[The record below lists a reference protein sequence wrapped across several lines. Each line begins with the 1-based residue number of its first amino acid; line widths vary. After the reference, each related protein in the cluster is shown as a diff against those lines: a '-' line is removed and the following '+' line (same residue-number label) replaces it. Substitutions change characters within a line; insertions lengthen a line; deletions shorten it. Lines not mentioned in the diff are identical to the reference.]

1 MARADRRRTKRAK
14 PNVAVATPRRAAG
27 SSIEDTM
34 FFPRLRR
41 HTKWM
46 FVFLA
51 LVFGLGF
58 VIFGIG
64 ATGTGIGDVFRN
76 SGGTSG
82 APSIS
87 DARER
92 VADNPENAEAW
103 RDLSTAYQTEG
114 QTTEAVDALES
125 YVALRPKDGDALR
138 ELGGLYLAQGRE
150 RAEAAQLA
158 QYRASFASG
167 GADLIPGLT
176 ANGQPVS
183 TDPIASAIQ
192 SAANVEVQQLVGDAQ
207 QAFSSAVETYR
218 RLAAVVPND
227 PSIQLELA
235 QAAEQG
241 GDRSAAIEAYEK
253 FLRLAPEDPN
263 APIVRQQLKQLRST
277 G

>member
-1 MARADRRRTKRAK
+1 
-14 PNVAVATPRRAAG
+14 
-27 SSIEDTM
+27 M

-51 LVFGLGF
+51 LVFGVGF

-64 ATGTGIGDVFRN
+64 ATGTGIGDVLRD

-87 DARER
+87 SARER
-92 VADNPENAEAW
+92 TEENPQDADAW

-114 QTTEAVDALES
+114 DTAQAVVALS
-125 YVALRPKDGDALR
+125 RYVALRPKDGDGLR
-138 ELGGLYLAQGRE
+138 ELAGLYLTRGRE
-150 RAEAAQLA
+150 QAQAAQLA

-167 GADLIPGLT
+167 STDVIPGLS
-176 ANGQPVS
+176 APGGQPVA

-192 SAANVEVQQLVGDAQ
+192 QQAGAEVQRLAGEAQ
-207 QAFSSAVETYR
+207 EAYTNAVATYR
-218 RLAAVVPND
+218 RLAAVEPND

-241 GDRSAAIEAYEK
+241 GDRQAAISAYEK
-253 FLRLAPEDPN
+253 FLRLAPEDAN
-263 APIVRQQLKQLRST
+263 APIVRQQLKQLRS
-277 G
+277 GS

>member
-1 MARADRRRTKRAK
+1 
-14 PNVAVATPRRAAG
+14 
-27 SSIEDTM
+27 M

-64 ATGTGIGDVFRN
+64 ATGTGIGDVLRDA
-76 SGGTSG
+76 GGTSG

-92 VADNPENAEAW
+92 TEANSQDADAW
-103 RDLSTAYQTEG
+103 RDLSTAYQTDG
-114 QTTEAVDALES
+114 QTSPAVAALVR
-125 YVALRPKDGDALR
+125 YVALRPKDADGLR
-138 ELGGLYLAQGRE
+138 ELAGLYLTQGRQ

-167 GADLIPGLT
+167 STDVIPGLT
-176 ANGQPVS
+176 GANGQPVA
-183 TDPIASAIQ
+183 TDPIAEAIQ
-192 SAANVEVQQLVGDAQ
+192 ARASQEVQQLAQEAQDAYTN
-207 QAFSSAVETYR
+207 AVDTYR
-218 RLAAVVPND
+218 RLAAAEPGD

-235 QAAEQG
+235 QAAEQT
-241 GDRSAAIEAYEK
+241 GDRSAAISAYER
-253 FLRLAPEDPN
+253 FLELAPEDPN
-263 APIVRQQLKQLRST
+263 APIVRQQLKQLRSSP